1 MNCGTDAFIFAGIN
15 NQFPQLTL
23 RRQALMKIA
32 VVLTKQN
39 IGERYLQHQPHQG
52 LIVNP
57 NILAKLL

>member
-1 MNCGTDAFIFAGIN
+1 MNCGIAAFIFPGIN

-39 IGERYLQHQPHQG
+39 IGER
-52 LIVNP
+52 
-57 NILAKLL
+57 